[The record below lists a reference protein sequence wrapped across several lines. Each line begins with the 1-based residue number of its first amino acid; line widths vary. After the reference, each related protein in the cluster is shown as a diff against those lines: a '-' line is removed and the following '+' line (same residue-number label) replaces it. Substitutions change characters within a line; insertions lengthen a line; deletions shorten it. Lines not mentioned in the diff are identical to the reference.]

1 MAVNDL
7 LKPFLACCSYLFG
20 LSAVFCIIVAVVGV
34 YHRKDYGWDTLS
46 KVLHGISPVRMYF
59 DEYRNCDD
67 PLTKVF
73 LSVLP
78 TLEILGLVYAIL
90 CFQCSEPKI
99 GAFFEENEYVQDYEA
114 TLQTESSKIFC
125 IATVERTDG
134 KYYINQIQFPYGHA
148 QECFGD
154 EYNEVKNRAEV
165 YIETSDI
172 NRYEISL
179 GDMATATSYAYLE
192 TYTVSNSGK
201 YCASRNSN
209 KYHLG
214 TCPQVKNI
222 NSSNLIYFKSRQD
235 AEVLGFYACDTCK
248 YDE

>member
-1 MAVNDL
+1 MLKAFL
-7 LKPFLACCSYLFG
+7 LGCSYVFG
-20 LSAVFCIIVAVVGV
+20 LSAVFYIIGAVGCV
-34 YHRKDYGWDTLS
+34 YHRKDYGWDTIS
-46 KVLHGISPVRMYF
+46 KVLHGISPIRLYF
-59 DEYRNCDD
+59 ADFRKCDD

-78 TLEILGLVYAIL
+78 TIEILGLVYMIL

-99 GAFFEENEYVQDYEA
+99 GSFFEESEYVQDYEA

-125 IATVERTDG
+125 IATVERTEG
-134 KYYINQIQFPYGHA
+134 KYYINQIQFPYGHTR
-148 QECFGD
+148 ECFDD
-154 EYNEVKNRAEV
+154 EYNEAKNRAEV

-172 NRYEISL
+172 ARYDLSL

-192 TYTVSNSGK
+192 TYIVSDSGK

-209 KYHLG
+209 KYHLK
-214 TCPQVKNI
+214 TCPQAKNI

-235 AEVLGFYACDTCK
+235 AEVLGFYPCDTCK
-248 YDE
+248 YDG

>member
-7 LKPFLACCSYLFG
+7 LKAFLLGCSYVFG
-20 LSAVFCIIVAVVGV
+20 LSAVFYIIGAVGCV
-34 YHRKDYGWDTLS
+34 YHRKDYGWDTIS
-46 KVLHGISPVRMYF
+46 KVLHGISPIRLYF
-59 DEYRNCDD
+59 ADFRKCDD

-78 TLEILGLVYAIL
+78 TLEILGLVYMIL

-99 GAFFEENEYVQDYEA
+99 GSFFEESEYVQDYEA

-125 IATVERTDG
+125 IATVERTEG
-134 KYYINQIQFPYGHA
+134 KYYINQIQFPYGHTR
-148 QECFGD
+148 ECFDD
-154 EYNEVKNRAEV
+154 EYNEAKNRAEV

-172 NRYEISL
+172 ARYDLSL

-192 TYTVSNSGK
+192 TYIVSDSGK

-209 KYHLG
+209 KYHLE

-222 NSSNLIYFKSRQD
+222 NNSNLIYFKSRQD
-235 AEVLGFYACDTCK
+235 AEVLGFYPCDSCK
-248 YDE
+248 YDG

>member
-7 LKPFLACCSYLFG
+7 LKAFLLGCSYVFG
-20 LSAVFCIIVAVVGV
+20 LSAVFYIIGAVGCI
-34 YHRKDYGWDTLS
+34 YHRKDYGWDTIS
-46 KVLHGISPVRMYF
+46 KVLHGISPIRLYF
-59 DEYRNCDD
+59 ADFRKCDD

-78 TLEILGLVYAIL
+78 TLEILGLVYMIL

-99 GAFFEENEYVQDYEA
+99 GSFFEESEYVQDYEA

-125 IATVERTDG
+125 IATVERNDG
-134 KYYINQIQFPYGHA
+134 KYYINQIQFPYGHT

-172 NRYEISL
+172 AQYDLSL

-192 TYTVSNSGK
+192 TYIVSNSGK

-209 KYHLG
+209 KYHLK
-214 TCPQVKNI
+214 TCPQAKNI
-222 NSSNLIYFKSRQD
+222 NNTNLIYFKSRQD
-235 AEVLGFYACDTCK
+235 AEVLGFYPCDTCK
-248 YDE
+248 YDG

>member
-1 MAVNDL
+1 MLKAFL
-7 LKPFLACCSYLFG
+7 LGCSCVFG
-20 LSAVFCIIVAVVGV
+20 LSAVFYIIGAVGCV
-34 YHRKDYGWDTLS
+34 YHRKDYGWDTIS
-46 KVLHGISPVRMYF
+46 KVLHGISPIRLYF
-59 DEYRNCDD
+59 ADFRKCDD

-78 TLEILGLVYAIL
+78 TLEILGLVYMIL

-99 GAFFEENEYVQDYEA
+99 GSFFEESEYVQDYEA

-125 IATVERTDG
+125 IATVERNDG
-134 KYYINQIQFPYGHA
+134 KYYINQIQFPYGHT

-172 NRYEISL
+172 AQYDLSL

-192 TYTVSNSGK
+192 TYIVSNSGK

-209 KYHLG
+209 KYHLK
-214 TCPQVKNI
+214 TCPQAKNI
-222 NSSNLIYFKSRQD
+222 NDTNLIYFKSRQD
-235 AEVLGFYACDTCK
+235 AEVLGFYPCDTCK
-248 YDE
+248 YDG

>member
-1 MAVNDL
+1 MLKAFL
-7 LKPFLACCSYLFG
+7 LGCSYVFE
-20 LSAVFCIIVAVVGV
+20 LSAVFYIIGAVGCV
-34 YHRKDYGWDTLS
+34 YHRKDYGWDTIS
-46 KVLHGISPVRMYF
+46 KVLHGISPIRLYF
-59 DEYRNCDD
+59 ADFRKCDD

-78 TLEILGLVYAIL
+78 TIEILGLVYMIL

-99 GAFFEENEYVQDYEA
+99 GSFFEKSEYVQDYEA

-125 IATVERTDG
+125 IATVERNDG
-134 KYYINQIQFPYGHA
+134 KYYINQIQFPYGHT

-172 NRYEISL
+172 AQYDLSL

-192 TYTVSNSGK
+192 TYIVSNSGK

-209 KYHLG
+209 KYHLK
-214 TCPQVKNI
+214 TCPQAKNI

-235 AEVLGFYACDTCK
+235 AEVLGFYPCDTCK
-248 YDE
+248 YDG

>member
-1 MAVNDL
+1 MLKAFL
-7 LKPFLACCSYLFG
+7 LGCSYVFG
-20 LSAVFCIIVAVVGV
+20 LSAVFYIIGAVGCV
-34 YHRKDYGWDTLS
+34 YHRKDYGWDTIS
-46 KVLHGISPVRMYF
+46 KVLHGISPIRLYF
-59 DEYRNCDD
+59 ADFRKCDD

-78 TLEILGLVYAIL
+78 TLEILGLVYMIL

-99 GAFFEENEYVQDYEA
+99 GSFFEESEYVQDYEA

-125 IATVERTDG
+125 IATVERTEG
-134 KYYINQIQFPYGHA
+134 KYYINQIQFPYGHTR
-148 QECFGD
+148 ECFDD
-154 EYNEVKNRAEV
+154 EYNEAKNRAEV

-172 NRYEISL
+172 ARYDLSL

-192 TYTVSNSGK
+192 TYIVSDSGK

-209 KYHLG
+209 KYHLE

-222 NSSNLIYFKSRQD
+222 NNSNLIYFKSRQD
-235 AEVLGFYACDTCK
+235 AEVLGFYPCDSCK
-248 YDE
+248 YDG

>member
-1 MAVNDL
+1 M
-7 LKPFLACCSYLFG
+7 LKTFLTGCSYLFG
-20 LSAVFCIIVAVVGV
+20 LSFIFYMMAVVQVV
-34 YHRKDYGWDTLS
+34 YHRKDYGLDTLS
-46 KVLHGISPVRMYF
+46 KVLHEISPLRLYW
-59 DEYRNCDD
+59 DWLKECDD
-67 PLTKVF
+67 PLTFPPAKMF
-73 LSVLP
+73 LFILP
-78 TLEILGLVYAIL
+78 ALEILGLVYAIL

-99 GAFFEENEYVQDYEA
+99 GAFFEKDEYVQDYEA

-134 KYYINQIQFPYGHA
+134 KYYITQIQFPYGHTR
-148 QECFGD
+148 ECFWD
-154 EYNEVKNRAEV
+154 EYSEIKNRAEV

-172 NRYEISL
+172 QLYEISL

-192 TYTVSNSGK
+192 TYIVSNSGK

-209 KYHLG
+209 KYHLE

-248 YDE
+248 YDG